1 MDIKSGKG
9 PSSRLGNLIESRSAY
24 NESVM
29 RLKTKT
35 IKILNIN
42 SSI

>member
-24 NESVM
+24 DESVM
-29 RLKTKT
+29 RLKTRPLKY
-35 IKILNIN
+35 
-42 SSI
+42 